1 MIICSLMSMAWENR
15 FLIYVHFFM
24 KLTFVTS
31 TLTSGG
37 AERVISLLANEFYRK
52 GNEVEMICL
61 TNLKADYYQV
71 DDGVKLIHAEDVA
84 GHSLLKRLIWFR
96 KHIKQEKPDCV
107 IAFMEAVYEFVLM
120 ALLGM
125 KVSRGQK
132 RQAVPVISS
141 ERKDPKT
148 LGPLRKF
155 LRWILLPTATAHVV
169 QTQAIKNFYNAI
181 VRKKTYIIYNPVNE
195 RVYDMPE
202 VEREDRIISVGRL
215 YPQKNQQML
224 IRAFNQVK
232 DKYPSY
238 KLVIYGEGYLRPD
251 LEKLIIELNLQ
262 GRVELPGTTTRILDE
277 VKRSKVFCLSSNF
290 EGMSNAMI
298 EAMCLGTPV
307 ISTKVSGTDELIRNG
322 ENGLL
327 VDLGDVDGLAKAF
340 DRLLGDENL
349 QRTFAERCLK
359 MSSVFQIDSIVG
371 KWEQLIQQ
379 VQK

>member
-1 MIICSLMSMAWENR
+1 
-15 FLIYVHFFM
+15 M

-61 TNLKADYYQV
+61 TNLKVDYYKM
-71 DDGVKLIHAEDVA
+71 DEGVKLIHAENVA
-84 GHSLLKRLIWFR
+84 GHSLLKRLVWFR

-120 ALLGM
+120 SLLGM
-125 KVSRGQK
+125 KVSKGPKSQV
-132 RQAVPVISS
+132 VPVISS
-141 ERKDPKT
+141 ERKDPTT

-251 LEKLIIELNLQ
+251 LEKLIAELELQ

-277 VKRSKVFCLSSNF
+277 VKRSKVFCLSSNY

-327 VDLGDVDGLAKAF
+327 VDLGDVDGLARAF
-340 DRLLGDENL
+340 DCLLGDENL
-349 QRTFAERCLK
+349 L
-359 MSSVFQIDSIVG
+359 SVV
-371 KWEQLIQQ
+371 
-379 VQK
+379 